1 MSKWKITTLGAIAS
15 IKTGPFG
22 SQLHQSDY
30 TKSGVGVIM
39 PQNIGDRTVSFEKI
53 AFISKEE
60 AERLKRYKVQKN
72 DIVFSRRGDVEKHAF
87 INETLSGTICGTGCF
102 RVRVNNQN
110 IWPEFISHYL
120 NRPES
125 KQWLTQ
131 HAVGSNMLNLNTE
144 ILSEVPINH
153 PDFKTQK
160 EISELLSRLDCK
172 ISLNNAIN
180 AELEKA
186 AKLLYDYWFVQF
198 DFPNTEG
205 KPYRASGGEM
215 VYNEQLKRKIPKG
228 WKSHKLSKT
237 SLCTIMSS
245 GIEKFDGKKIYL
257 STSEVDGS
265 EIINHAVMTD
275 YANRLSRA
283 NMQPRMNS
291 VWFAK
296 MKDTVKNILVNEG
309 AEILVSDYI
318 FSTGFAGLQ
327 CTQTSLY
334 YVWNYLRGDYFEKK
348 KNLVATGAT
357 QQAINDDDLKG
368 FDIIVPPDTL
378 LSQFHNIVAP
388 YYHLISKK
396 KFENIELITLR
407 DFLLPLLMN
416 GQVTMVDI
424 NTI

>member
-1 MSKWKITTLGAIAS
+1 MIKPTPIKKIGRVITGKTPSTSVSENFGGEYMFVTPLELHTDFIIKESQKTLTRQGLDSIRSNS
-15 IKTGPFG
+15 IKGLSIAVGCIGWDMGNVAIIEKECATNQQINSITNIKPEYNPYY
-22 SQLHQSDY
+22 LY
-30 TKSGVGVIM
+30 YWLLTKKQYLFQIATVTRTPILNKTTFEDVLVPM
-39 PQNIGDRTVSFEKI
+39 PSKEVQDRVVSFLLP
-53 AFISKEE
+53 ISK
-60 AERLKRYKVQKN
+60 
-72 DIVFSRRGDVEKHAF
+72 
-87 INETLSGTICGTGCF
+87 
-102 RVRVNNQN
+102 
-110 IWPEFISHYL
+110 
-120 NRPES
+120 
-125 KQWLTQ
+125 
-131 HAVGSNMLNLNTE
+131 
-144 ILSEVPINH
+144 
-153 PDFKTQK
+153 
-160 EISELLSRLDCK
+160 K

-180 AELEKA
+180 AELEKT

-198 DFPNTEG
+198 DFPNAEG

-368 FDIIVPPDTL
+368 FDIIVPPDNL